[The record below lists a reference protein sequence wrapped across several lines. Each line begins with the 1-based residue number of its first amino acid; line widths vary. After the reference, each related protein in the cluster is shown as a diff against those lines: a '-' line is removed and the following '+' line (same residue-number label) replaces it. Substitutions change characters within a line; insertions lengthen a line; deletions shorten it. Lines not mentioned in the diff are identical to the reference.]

1 MGSDF
6 EELGPELGVGGEISR
21 VRSKLLYPQPR
32 NIAKNS
38 TKDGKEGPGQVV
50 VEVGLSSESNEVV
63 EGGKTRE
70 SKTSGTNTLKV
81 ETMNKEDINIFK
93 ILSMLRIFKKKY
105 QTRTNF
111 K

>member
-1 MGSDF
+1 MKFEQARKYILMGHLPK
-6 EELGPELGVGGEISR
+6 EEGDVISSL
-21 VRSKLLYPQPR
+21 RSNFSLSKPR

-70 SKTSGTNTLKV
+70 SKTSGTKTLKV

-93 ILSMLRIFKKKY
+93 ILSMLR
-105 QTRTNF
+105 T
-111 K
+111 